1 MSARGKARKRAV
13 DILYEAEMRGLSS
26 TDVLIQAQS
35 RMKQDSATDLNPLVE
50 RLVRGVAANQPV
62 LDATIA
68 SHSVGWS
75 IERMPAVDR
84 AILRVG
90 CFELVD
96 EPDTPP
102 AVVIAEAVKLASSL
116 STDESGSFVNGVLA
130 AIARDQ
136 PGLQRLGPEL
146 AVNTQSLDGPGHA

>member
-35 RMKQDSATDLNPLVE
+35 RMKQVSATDLNPLVE

-146 AVNTQSLDGPGHA
+146 SLNTQSHDGPGHA